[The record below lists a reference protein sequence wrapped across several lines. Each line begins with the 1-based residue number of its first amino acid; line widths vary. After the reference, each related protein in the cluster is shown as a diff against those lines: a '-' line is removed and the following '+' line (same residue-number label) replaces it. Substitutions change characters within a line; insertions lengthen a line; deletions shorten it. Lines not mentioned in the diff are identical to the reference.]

1 MARPYLRSGAAA
13 APDSG
18 ALDLDRL
25 LAATA
30 PVSWGAL
37 LGVLPESTTTS
48 LLAKA
53 RHANRHLQPSA
64 AELPSLVEAA
74 VARSRLPEN
83 MFGPFTVSA
92 PTGVTSPPPVHW
104 AHVDTGAMVNLVHR
118 GVLHAFPELLQY
130 CQPHAHSVRG
140 VGGAVQLVT
149 SILVGVPVS
158 LGSNRAPGSSFSS
171 DFYVLDIASYHW
183 LFGLPLLAAVEGE
196 VLCKPRI
203 LRFRLGAEGKGELV
217 ALPLV
222 PRSSLP
228 T

>member
-1 MARPYLRSGAAA
+1 MCYTL
-13 APDSG
+13 
-18 ALDLDRL
+18 
-25 LAATA
+25 
-30 PVSWGAL
+30 
-37 LGVLPESTTTS
+37 S
-48 LLAKA
+48 L
-53 RHANRHLQPSA
+53 SCC
-64 AELPSLVEAA
+64 S
-74 VARSRLPEN
+74 
-83 MFGPFTVSA
+83 TVSRT
-92 PTGVTSPPPVHW
+92 PTVCVAWEGPCS
-104 AHVDTGAMVNLVHR
+104 
-118 GVLHAFPELLQY
+118 
-130 CQPHAHSVRG
+130 
-140 VGGAVQLVT
+140 
-149 SILVGVPVS
+149 LVGVPVS